1 MSACLSSALFYA
13 SESLLVINIHVLVLC
28 LRNCYG
34 RIEAGSNR
42 ELSLCCDQETV
53 FLLEV
58 KTWGHPNF
66 PHCRALSATSSSQA
80 TLQSL
85 EIFTGGK
92 VAVRG
97 CTVPSESLVLNYCF
111 GMGFGIAVQSLYC
124 NILAIQS
131 WVRPIAT
138 NLDLLARV
146 TASTRGVPQMSQLR
160 VVIATNRQALHFPFF
175 SKNVLVKVTWPLK
188 HLLTSWSCMSF
199 DCCKVLWGPQG
210 EKSYRTAHVF
220 GVLLMLLLRDYIIFL
235 GVLRMVEIKI
245 VCINYTYYLFPM
257 YVINFVNVF
266 PGHLASFLFSLPL
279 NTSF

>member
-1 MSACLSSALFYA
+1 MGELRQGLIESCPYAVTKKLCSCWKWRHEDIPISLIAVPCLPPAALKGY
-13 SESLLVINIHVLVLC
+13 E
-28 LRNCYG
+28 
-34 RIEAGSNR
+34 
-42 ELSLCCDQETV
+42 
-53 FLLEV
+53 
-58 KTWGHPNF
+58 
-66 PHCRALSATSSSQA
+66 A

-124 NILAIQS
+124 NILA

-188 HLLTSWSCMSF
+188 HLLTSRSCISF

-220 GVLLMLLLRDYIIFL
+220 GVLLMLLLRDYIIFS

-266 PGHLASFLFSLPL
+266 PGHLASFLFRLPL